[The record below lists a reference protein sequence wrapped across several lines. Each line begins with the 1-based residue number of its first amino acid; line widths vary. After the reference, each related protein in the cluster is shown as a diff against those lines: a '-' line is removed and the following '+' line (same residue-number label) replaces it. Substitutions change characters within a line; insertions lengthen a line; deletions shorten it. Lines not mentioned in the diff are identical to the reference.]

1 MPVQILKRLFTVEEY
16 HRMAQAK
23 ILGEDDRVELIEGEI
38 VEMTPIGSR
47 HAAIVGRL
55 THLFSEQVG
64 RKAIVWVQNPIRLG
78 EHSEPQ
84 PDISLLKPKDDFYAS
99 AHPGPEDVLLLV
111 EVSETS
117 AEYDREVKLPLY
129 ARFGIPEVWLVDL
142 EGKAIEVYRDP
153 SSEGY
158 REVQTPGYDAILS
171 PDFLPELKIPVREIL
186 G

>member
-38 VEMTPIGSR
+38 INMTPIGSR
-47 HAAIVGRL
+47 HAGTVNRIN
-55 THLFSEQVG
+55 HLFSRHLRG
-64 RKAIVWVQNPIRLG
+64 RAMISVQNPIRLG

-99 AHPGPEDVLLLV
+99 SHPGPEDVLLLV

-158 REVQTPGYDAILS
+158 REVQTLGYNALLS
-171 PDFLPELKIPVREIL
+171 PNLLPDLEIPVRDIL

>member
-1 MPVQILKRLFTVEEY
+1 MEEY

-38 VEMTPIGSR
+38 INMTPIGSK
-47 HAAIVGRL
+47 HASTVNRIN
-55 THLFSEQVG
+55 HLFSRHLGG
-64 RKAIVWVQNPIRLG
+64 RAIISVQNPIRLG

-99 AHPGPEDVLLLV
+99 SHPGPEDVLLLV

-117 AEYDREVKLPLY
+117 AEYDREIKLPLY
-129 ARFGIPEVWLVDL
+129 ARFGIGEVWLVDL
-142 EGKAIEVYRDP
+142 EGKVIEVYRDP
-153 SSEGY
+153 SPEGY
-158 REVQTPGYDAILS
+158 REVRTPGYDALLS
-171 PDFLPELKIPVREIL
+171 PNSFPNLEIPVREIL